1 MMTVRV
7 TRTALVVLML
17 AGPVARSEAQQ
28 SSDPVD
34 GKAECPSRSQASA
47 EPSGVDAR
55 FSGNVE
61 VVAVDTV
68 VTAGADFV
76 PDLNPEDFLILED
89 NVPRPVAVFAAESQT
104 PLAVSLLI
112 DRSRSMA
119 GSRLEAAKTAASAFL
134 ASLGHDDMAEVLA
147 FNQRVSLL
155 APLTA
160 EPSPDLSAMDELSA
174 DGMTG
179 LFEAVLVGLQ
189 GLDQA
194 QRTWTGDRL
203 KALVILSDGDDNSSV
218 VDFEAVL
225 DVARRSGAMIY
236 AISLASDD
244 RQHWLPPSHELVK
257 LARETG
263 GRVMSVKSGA
273 DLTSI
278 YQEIAAEM
286 RHVYRLGFVPGPGAS
301 DGTWHTLSVRV
312 PGRDLHVRARAGYF
326 APTCGAEGPR

>member
-1 MMTVRV
+1 MTTACV
-7 TRTALVVLML
+7 TRAALLLLVLGGQVEQLTAQDDSR
-17 AGPVARSEAQQ
+17 P
-28 SSDPVD
+28 
-34 GKAECPSRSQASA
+34 ECPSGSQAA
-47 EPSGVDAR
+47 ELAGAFGR

-68 VTAGADFV
+68 VTSDGDFV
-76 PDLNPEDFLILED
+76 PDLNAEDFLILDD
-89 NVPRPVAVFAAESQT
+89 NVPRPVTVFAAESQT

-134 ASLGHDDMAEVLA
+134 ASLGHDDMAEVMA
-147 FNQRVSLL
+147 FNQRVSRLVPL
-155 APLTA
+155 AA
-160 EPSPDLSAMDELSA
+160 EPSLDVGSMDELSA

-189 GLDQA
+189 GLEQA
-194 QRTWTGDRL
+194 QRTWTSNRL
-203 KALVILSDGDDNSSV
+203 TAVVILSDGEDTSSV
-218 VDFEAVL
+218 VDFDAVL
-225 DVARRSGAMIY
+225 EAARRSGAMVY
-236 AISLASDD
+236 AISLASDGK
-244 RQHWLPPSHELVK
+244 QHWLPPSHELAK

-263 GRVMSVKSGA
+263 GRAVSVKSEA

-278 YQEIAAEM
+278 YQEIATEM
-286 RHVYRLGFVPGPGAS
+286 RHVYRLGFVPGPGTH

-326 APTCGAEGPR
+326 APTCGPDVPR